1 LYLRASPRLFGSHLQ
16 LALEWPFE
24 SHNFGSSYQFQPR
37 SGLCLPRPLTRCMK
51 KPRLKWNLETIVGL
65 LIFAILGLYYVVL
78 LFLFLLV
85 KYL

>member
-1 LYLRASPRLFGSHLQ
+1 
-16 LALEWPFE
+16 
-24 SHNFGSSYQFQPR
+24 
-37 SGLCLPRPLTRCMK
+37 MK
-51 KPRLKWNLETIVGL
+51 KPRLKWNLETVIGL